1 MDSKDFDKIYK
12 KVYSKCVNK
21 SYEKYMKK
29 LEIDQNEKIDK
40 ATYFSFFFN
49 GFMQFTMYVFY
60 GAT

>member
-29 LEIDQNEKIDK
+29 LEIDENEKIDK
-40 ATYFSFFFN
+40 ATYFSFF
-49 GFMQFTMYVFY
+49 
-60 GAT
+60 